1 MGKKT
6 EVLVNVKIEDA
17 PMKKTHNGSCH
28 CGAVRY
34 EADID
39 LSQGT
44 FKCNCSICTK
54 ARTWLT
60 TVHPDAFR
68 LLSGESDLIEYQFNT
83 QTIHHLFCKHC
94 GVRSFG
100 WGETPEGSKFYAVY
114 VTCLDDVDVNE
125 LVSASITYV
134 DGRNDNFQS
143 SPIETRHL

>member
-1 MGKKT
+1 
-6 EVLVNVKIEDA
+6 
-17 PMKKTHNGSCH
+17 MKKTYVGSCH

-54 ARTWLT
+54 TRTWLA
-60 TVHPDAFR
+60 TVNPDAFR
-68 LLSGESDLIEYQFNT
+68 LLAGKTELTEYQFNT

-100 WGETPEGSKFYAVY
+100 WGDTPEGGKFYAVH
-114 VTCLDDVDVNE
+114 VACLDNVDIDE
-125 LVSASITYV
+125 LVGAPITYI
-134 DGRNDNFQS
+134 DGRNDRFQS
-143 SPIETRHL
+143 PPTETRHL

>member
-1 MGKKT
+1 
-6 EVLVNVKIEDA
+6 
-17 PMKKTHNGSCH
+17 MKKTYIGSCH

-54 ARTWLT
+54 TRTWLT
-60 TVHPDAFR
+60 TVSPDAFR
-68 LLSGESDLIEYQFNT
+68 LLVGRAELTEYQFNT

-100 WGETPEGSKFYAVY
+100 WGDTSEGGKFYAIHVN
-114 VTCLDDVDVNE
+114 CLDDVDIDE
-125 LVSASITYV
+125 LLSAPITYV

-143 SPIETRHL
+143 SPVETRHL

>member
-1 MGKKT
+1 
-6 EVLVNVKIEDA
+6 
-17 PMKKTHNGSCH
+17 MKKTYIGSCH

-54 ARTWLT
+54 TRIWLA
-60 TVHPDAFR
+60 TVNPEAFR
-68 LLSGESDLIEYQFNT
+68 LLAGKTELTEYQFNT

-100 WGETPEGSKFYAVY
+100 WGDTPEGGKFLPSMSPVSMTWRLTNSSVRRLLISMG
-114 VTCLDDVDVNE
+114 VTIAFSPRRPRRDTFKPASTCF
-125 LVSASITYV
+125 VSLS
-134 DGRNDNFQS
+134 
-143 SPIETRHL
+143 